1 MTANSAPDSPG
12 LSPGPRAGSP
22 ESFANLPSVIVDR
35 VTVRYMTPSQ
45 SSEARREAS
54 FGRRVAARLLGRN
67 VRVPI
72 YPVRNV
78 SFVAYRG
85 ENIGILGEN
94 GADKSTLLRIVGG
107 FEMPY
112 RGQVY
117 ASDQPALLGVNAALI
132 PDLTGRRNARLGCL
146 AMGLTP
152 QQTDELVPK
161 ILEFSGI
168 GTAADRAMKTYSS
181 GMQARLRFAI
191 SAAIRPE
198 ILLIDEALGTGD
210 AAFTARANAAMA
222 ETREAAGTIFTV
234 SHAAQ
239 TIEETCTRALWLHH
253 GSLIGDGPAP
263 EIARAYRWWA
273 WNKSQGKDDVAAE
286 LLRKQIAS
294 FRSGPDDSSVGAK
307 RRRKPRHLR

>member
-1 MTANSAPDSPG
+1 MTANLTTSGA
-12 LSPGPRAGSP
+12 AGT
-22 ESFANLPSVIVDR
+22 AAAGVPSVIVDR

-45 SSEARREAS
+45 AVEARTEAS
-54 FGRRVAARLLGRN
+54 LVQRATARLLGRN
-67 VRVPI
+67 VRVAL
-72 YPVRNV
+72 YPVRGV
-78 SFVAYRG
+78 SFAAYHG

-94 GADKSTLLRIVGG
+94 GAGKSTLLRIIGG

-117 ASDQPALLGVNAALI
+117 ASNQPALLGVNAALI
-132 PDLTGRRNARLGCL
+132 PDLTGRRNAHLGCL

-152 QQTDELVPK
+152 QETDDLIPK

-168 GTAADRAMKTYSS
+168 GSAADRAMRTYSS

-210 AAFTARANAAMA
+210 SAFTARANAAMA
-222 ETREAAGTIFTV
+222 RTREAAGTIFTV

-239 TIEETCTRALWLHH
+239 TIEETCTRALWLHR

-263 EIARAYRWWA
+263 EIARSYRWWA
-273 WNKSQGKDDVAAE
+273 WNKAQGKDDVAAD
-286 LLRKQIAS
+286 LLRKQIAVHTADRTAEGS
-294 FRSGPDDSSVGAK
+294 RTLWQST
-307 RRRKPRHLR
+307 RHLR

>member
-1 MTANSAPDSPG
+1 MTANT
-12 LSPGPRAGSP
+12 
-22 ESFANLPSVIVDR
+22 PSVIVDR
-35 VTVRYMTPSQ
+35 VTVRYLTPSQ
-45 SSEARREAS
+45 SAGARAQAS
-54 FGRRVAARLLGRN
+54 PAQRVVARLLGRN

-72 YPVRNV
+72 YPVDDV

-94 GADKSTLLRIVGG
+94 GAGKSTLLRIIGG
-107 FEMPY
+107 FEKPY
-112 RGQVY
+112 HGQVY

-146 AMGLTP
+146 AMGLSP
-152 QQTDELVPK
+152 ERTDELVPQ
-161 ILEFSGI
+161 IIDFSGI
-168 GTAADRAMKTYSS
+168 GEAADRAMKTYSS

-210 AAFTARANAAMA
+210 AAFAARAGAAME
-222 ETREAAGTIFTV
+222 ETRKAAGTIFTV

-239 TIEETCTRALWLHH
+239 TIEETCTRALWLHR
-253 GSLIGDGPAP
+253 GALVGDGPAP

-273 WNKSQGKDDVAAE
+273 WNKAQGKEDVAAE
-286 LLRKQIAS
+286 LLRKQIESFQQSGAS
-294 FRSGPDDSSVGAK
+294 
-307 RRRKPRHLR
+307 RRRTPRHLR

>member
-1 MTANSAPDSPG
+1 MTVNSTQN
-12 LSPGPRAGSP
+12 SPGPSSGACADPSGSLI
-22 ESFANLPSVIVDR
+22 NLPSVIIDH

-45 SSEARREAS
+45 SDEARREAS
-54 FGRRVAARLLGRN
+54 LGQKVMARMLGRN

-72 YPVRNV
+72 YPVRDV

-94 GADKSTLLRIVGG
+94 GAGKSTLLRIIGG

-132 PDLTGRRNARLGCL
+132 PDLTGRRNTRLGCL

-152 QQTDELVPK
+152 QHTDVLIPQ
-161 ILEFSGI
+161 ILTFSGI
-168 GTAADRAMKTYSS
+168 GSAADRAMKTYSS

-222 ETREAAGTIFTV
+222 KTRETAGTVFTV

-273 WNKSQGKDDVAAE
+273 WNKSQGEDKVAAE
-286 LLRKQIAS
+286 LLRQQIAS
-294 FRSGPDDSSVGAK
+294 FRSVPEQSSTSTK
-307 RRRKPRHLR
+307 R

>member
-1 MTANSAPDSPG
+1 MAQYIYTMNGVGKIVPPNRFILKDIYLNFFPG
-12 LSPGPRAGSP
+12 AKIG
-22 ESFANLPSVIVDR
+22 V
-35 VTVRYMTPSQ
+35 
-45 SSEARREAS
+45 
-54 FGRRVAARLLGRN
+54 LG
-67 VRVPI
+67 
-72 YPVRNV
+72 Y
-78 SFVAYRG
+78 
-85 ENIGILGEN
+85 N
-94 GADKSTLLRIVGG
+94 GAGKSTLLRIVGG